1 MIDALLNMVIGMGTV
16 FAVLVLISLLIA
28 SLNIIP
34 YIQNKLE
41 AKKQAKNAMNNG
53 TSDNDT
59 ANNEPIYESYDVSD
73 DTQLVAVITAAIMAY
88 GNASNSD
95 FVVRSI
101 KRR

>member
-1 MIDALLNMVIGMGTV
+1 MIDALLNMVIGMGSV
-16 FAVLVLISLLIA
+16 FAVLILISLLIA

-41 AKKQAKNAMNNG
+41 AKKKANATANVE
-53 TSDNDT
+53 T
-59 ANNEPIYESYDVSD
+59 ANNDVIYESYDVSD

>member
-41 AKKQAKNAMNNG
+41 AKKQAKSAMNNG
-53 TSDNDT
+53 TSDNGT